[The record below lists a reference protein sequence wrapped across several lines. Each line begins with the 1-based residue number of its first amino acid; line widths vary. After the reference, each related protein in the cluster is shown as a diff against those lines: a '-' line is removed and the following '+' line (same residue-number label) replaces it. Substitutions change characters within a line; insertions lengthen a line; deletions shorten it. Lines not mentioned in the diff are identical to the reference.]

1 MSAHTAD
8 SQFTFKLPSLSYID
22 VRGEEPNLRAPAADS
37 ASARKGGLVAWL
49 SRQVAGFI
57 ARHRD
62 SAAIAELS
70 TMSDHELMDIGLN
83 RADLYRAFE
92 PEFNQDLRRRGA

>member
-1 MSAHTAD
+1 MSARTAD

-22 VRGEEPNLRAPAADS
+22 VRGEEPNLRVTAADS

-57 ARHRD
+57 AWRRS

-70 TMSDHELMDIGLN
+70 TMSDHELTDIGLN
-83 RADLYRAFE
+83 RTDLYRVFQ
-92 PEFNQDLRRRGA
+92 PEFNQDLRQHGA